1 MIITSTLVHTDLHHS
16 MIKPLAFVW
25 PHVEH
30 LPDPHGLFKGRQKS
44 QSDLENKASS
54 DPDHSSSHLSS
65 SSSSSR
71 PRSTINYYW
80 AMLMRFIFEG
90 TENNMLFDAGIKRF
104 PKRLAWTALQG
115 VGLGVVVGFPC
126 WCLFIVILG
135 PIYGMGDMGNRWDPQ
150 VSTSQSSEVWQ
161 GLKDGSRLRYWP
173 SWTLWTDHQVRVRV
187 LARDHYQSDHRHASS
202 RLAGRAQPPRTTDR
216 RKGEGKECGGIVR
229 LGTPGSPGDEYRDTS
244 DSITTATTFHAHD
257 PVF

>member
-25 PHVEH
+25 PHVDH
-30 LPDPHGLFKGRQKS
+30 LPDPHRLFKGRQKS
-44 QSDLENKASS
+44 RSDLENKASS

-71 PRSTINYYW
+71 PRSTIGYYW

-90 TENNMLFDAGIKRF
+90 TENNMLFDAGIRRF

-135 PIYGMGDMGNRWDPQ
+135 PIYGMDDMGNRWDPQ
-150 VSTSQSSEVWQ
+150 VSTVKLRVSEVCRGFEVRRFERWP
-161 GLKDGSRLRYWP
+161 RL
-173 SWTLWTDHQVRVRV
+173 S
-187 LARDHYQSDHRHASS
+187 
-202 RLAGRAQPPRTTDR
+202 
-216 RKGEGKECGGIVR
+216 C
-229 LGTPGSPGDEYRDTS
+229 
-244 DSITTATTFHAHD
+244 
-257 PVF
+257 

>member
-30 LPDPHGLFKGRQKS
+30 LPDPHRLFKGRQKS
-44 QSDLENKASS
+44 QKSDLENKTSS
-54 DPDHSSSHLSS
+54 PDHSSSHLSS
-65 SSSSSR
+65 STSSSQ
-71 PRSTINYYW
+71 PRSTIGYYW

-135 PIYGMGDMGNRWDPQ
+135 PIYGMRDMGNRWDPQ
-150 VSTSQSSEVWQ
+150 VSTVQARSLRRLSKFRGSG
-161 GLKDGSRLRYWP
+161 GL
-173 SWTLWTDHQVRVRV
+173 T
-187 LARDHYQSDHRHASS
+187 
-202 RLAGRAQPPRTTDR
+202 
-216 RKGEGKECGGIVR
+216 EG
-229 LGTPGSPGDEYRDTS
+229 PG
-244 DSITTATTFHAHD
+244 
-257 PVF
+257 